1 VTGALVV
8 FCVTYLV
15 LATRLLAVLGL
26 DRPAA
31 SLCGAVA
38 MAAIGGMGTGGALAA
53 VDLHVVTLLLGVLII
68 AAYLTEAQ
76 FFRLAAYHVLTRMGS
91 ARSLLWGL
99 VFLAGGLSALLVN
112 DTVCVVLTPLVVAVV
127 VEARLPALPYLLA
140 VASASNLGGVVSYSG
155 NPQNMLVGQA
165 AAGHPSFAHY
175 LALTLPVG
183 AACLVADAAL
193 LALLF
198 RRELPQGPLADRTPP
213 KPAIDRALTT
223 KAVAALA
230 LFAGLALAGV
240 ELAGA
245 AITAAAL
252 LIVVARIPPKRA
264 LAAVDWPLL
273 LFFSALFVV
282 VQGLARTGAV
292 QDAYD
297 ALAPVIDRGD
307 LVGDAAFIGLVVV
320 GANLVSNVPLVL
332 IAVRWVP
339 HMHDPAWGWV
349 MLAVA
354 STLAGNLTLF
364 GSIANIIVF
373 ESAGPRGEIGF
384 FRFLRYGAVLTI
396 ATLGVAFGVLA
407 AERALGYAAWLG
419 I

>member
-8 FCVTYLV
+8 FSLTYLV
-15 LATRLLAVLGL
+15 LATRLRHVLGL
-26 DRPAA
+26 DRPGAA
-31 SLCGAVA
+31 LCGAVA
-38 MAAIGGMGTGGALAA
+38 MAAIGGMGLDAALAA

-68 AAYLTEAQ
+68 AAYLTEAK
-76 FFRLAAYHVLTRMGS
+76 FFRRCAYYVLTRMGS

-99 VFLAGGLSALLVN
+99 VFLAGALSALLVN

-127 VEARLPALPYLLA
+127 VEARLPPLPYLLA
-140 VASASNLGGVVSYSG
+140 VASASNLGGVVSFTG
-155 NPQNMLVGQA
+155 NPQNMLVGHA

-193 LALLF
+193 LTLLF
-198 RRELPQGPLADRTPP
+198 RKDLPTGHLGDRSPP
-213 KPAIDRALTT
+213 RPAIDRVLAAKGLG
-223 KAVAALA
+223 ALA

-245 AITAAAL
+245 AITAAAI
-252 LIVVARIPPKRA
+252 LIVIARVPPERA

-297 ALAPVIDRGD
+297 ALAPLIDRGD
-307 LVGDAAFIGLVVV
+307 LLGDAAFVALVVV

-349 MLAVA
+349 MLAVS

-364 GSIANIIVF
+364 GSVANIIVF

-396 ATLGVAFGVLA
+396 ATLLVAFGVLA
-407 AERALGYAAWLG
+407 IERSLGYAAWLG
-419 I
+419 V